1 MAKESINVLQECI
14 ELQTKKSNDYQNPN
28 SVIRQADYYPNGCQS
43 IFDSMHSK
51 VLRMRSV
58 MEAMNNDPNYK
69 PNFESLED
77 SAKDLINYASFF
89 VAYMRGKID
98 GQVPDRDW
106 LNKKIVPSTYTL
118 TRGQQDSVRPTIGK
132 VDAWDARYQGQ
143 NKLIDKG

>member
-1 MAKESINVLQECI
+1 MSFKKESINVLQECI
-14 ELQTKKSNDYQNPN
+14 ELQTNKSNDYQNPN

-58 MEAMNNDPNYK
+58 MEAMSNDPNYK

-89 VAYMRGKID
+89 VSYMRGKID
-98 GQVPDRDW
+98 GQDSNRDW
-106 LNKKIVPSTYTL
+106 LNKKINTIPEMPKA
-118 TRGQQDSVRPTIGK
+118 VREY
-132 VDAWDARYQGQ
+132 AERYVS
-143 NKLIDKG
+143 NNNV